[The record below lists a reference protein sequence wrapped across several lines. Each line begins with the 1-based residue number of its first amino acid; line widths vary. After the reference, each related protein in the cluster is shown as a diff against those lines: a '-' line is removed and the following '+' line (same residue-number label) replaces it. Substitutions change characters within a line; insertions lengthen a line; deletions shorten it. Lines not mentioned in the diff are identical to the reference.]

1 MKVSLRTA
9 FVMTRHS
16 NAKALYEDFLV
27 KQNSI
32 HWNVNIMMFGETTL
46 ALLAGN
52 ESEEEGGYPR
62 PGRSR

>member
-27 KQNSI
+27 KTNSI
-32 HWNVNIMMFGETTL
+32 HWNINIMMFGETTL

-52 ESEEEGGYPR
+52 ESEE
-62 PGRSR
+62 

>member
-27 KQNSI
+27 KTNSI
-32 HWNVNIMMFGETTL
+32 HWNVNIMMFGDIGI
-46 ALLAGN
+46 AG
-52 ESEEEGGYPR
+52 G
-62 PGRSR
+62 